1 MIFFRRIVAVLA
13 LSALL
18 LPTVALWQA
27 AAAQS
32 REKISL
38 IRDAEIENAIRAYA
52 RPLFEAAGLENEAVS
67 VHIVND
73 PAINAFVAGGQR
85 LFIFT
90 GLLMKATS
98 AGQVRGVIAHET
110 GHIAGG
116 HLARL
121 QEQLETATIENI
133 LEMLLTAAAIAG
145 SAAGNAQTGSNR
157 TGGPPIGVA
166 QRSLLSY
173 TRAQEQAADQAAVTL
188 LDRIGQSSRGLADFA
203 GMLLQQELVA
213 GLRPDPY
220 LRTHPLTQERVT
232 FLRQHVETSRFSNVP
247 VPRDLEVIQERIV
260 AKLYGF
266 IDPGQALRKYPSSDT
281 SVAGR
286 YARSIA
292 YYRSGNI
299 PEAIGLVDGLI
310 RQMPNDP
317 YFHELR
323 AQILFEN
330 HRIAEAI
337 PSYERAVAL
346 LPQSGLLKIELAQA
360 LLQNPNQTQLAR
372 AQKLLESVEQRERD
386 GGYWRQMSM
395 IYDQTGDVGMRAL
408 ALAELSYARGDRV
421 DALRHA
427 TAAERSLKFGTPA
440 YQRAQDIKFLA
451 EKSRKN

>member
-1 MIFFRRIVAVLA
+1 MIFFRRVIAVLA
-13 LSALL
+13 LAALL
-18 LPTVALWQA
+18 LPTAALWQA

-52 RPLFEAAGLENEAVS
+52 RPLFEAAGLENDAVS

-85 LFIFT
+85 LFLFT
-90 GLLMKATS
+90 GLMMRAAT

-121 QEQLETATIENI
+121 QEQLENATIENI

-145 SAAGNAQTGSNR
+145 STAAGAQTGTSR
-157 TGGPPIGVA
+157 GGGPPVGVA
-166 QRSLLSY
+166 QRGLFSY

-188 LDRIGQSSRGLADFA
+188 LDRIGQSSQGLADFTA
-203 GMLLQQELVA
+203 MLMQQELVA

-220 LRTHPLTQERVT
+220 LRTHPLTQERVA
-232 FLRQHVETSRFSNVP
+232 FLRQHVETSRFSKVP
-247 VPRDLEVIQERIV
+247 VPAQLETMHERVV

-266 IDPGQALRKYPSSDT
+266 IDPAQALRKYPPSDN

-292 YYRSGNI
+292 YYRSGNL
-299 PEAIGLVDGLI
+299 PEAVGLIDGLI

-323 AQILFEN
+323 GQMLFEN
-330 HRIAEAI
+330 QRIAESI
-337 PSYERAVAL
+337 VSYERAVAL
-346 LPQSGLLKIELAQA
+346 LPQSGLLKIALAHA
-360 LLQNPNQTQLAR
+360 LLQNPTPAQSQR
-372 AQKLLESVEQRERD
+372 AQKLLETVEQRERD
-386 GGYWRQMSM
+386 SGYWRQMSM
-395 IYDQTGDVGMRAL
+395 IYDQTGNIGMRAL
-408 ALAELSYARGDRV
+408 ALAELAYARGDRV

-427 TAAERSLKFGTPA
+427 TAAEQNLKFGTPA
-440 YQRAQDIKFLA
+440 YQRAQDIRFLA
-451 EKSRKN
+451 ERPRRN